1 MSAGSRNHGVP
12 LRLAL
17 ALLATSTVLV
27 LVPRTAEA
35 HVPPPAFLTWHIAD
49 DAVTVEVAAQI
60 GLVRDWVGIEPRLL
74 RKPGPLA
81 AEHLARIEAEVGA
94 WLEVRVDG
102 AARPL
107 TFTGG
112 RIEAFEDH
120 ATTWRYARVA
130 VRVPTTVPPKQVELV
145 WRRYADDTNYL
156 FEHIDVELD
165 AYDTMRDVQLTA
177 VEPSHVWH
185 RPATLPPD
193 VPVSLPSRIEAPRLE
208 IPALSLLILLIA
220 LGWIVVHR
228 RTMDTQRR
236 LTILGMALAAGSL
249 LLPVG
254 RVDLRATG
262 LFGATE
268 VTRPGDDEALAT
280 FASLHRGLYAA
291 VGEADD
297 EGVYDRLA
305 PIVDA
310 PLLPRLYLDIHQSM
324 IMQAQG
330 GAVAR
335 IRKTDLVSTEL
346 LPAPDDAE
354 APWFVVRARWRVEG
368 RVGHWGHTH
377 HRVNE
382 YLADVTVRAVDGR
395 WKIARIDTL
404 DQTRVDDGG
413 ADGR

>member
-1 MSAGSRNHGVP
+1 MWLV
-12 LRLAL
+12 LLAL
-17 ALLATSTVLV
+17 M
-27 LVPRTAEA
+27 PQTAEA
-35 HVPPPAFLTWHIAD
+35 HIPPPAFLTWQVGDEAI
-49 DAVTVEVAAQI
+49 VVEVAAQI
-60 GLVRDWVGIEPRLL
+60 GLVRDWVGIEPRFL
-74 RKPGPLA
+74 RRPGPIDP
-81 AEHLARIEAEVGA
+81 EHLARIEAKIGT

-102 AARPL
+102 TAQPL

-112 RIEAFEDH
+112 HIEAFEDH

-130 VRVPTTVPPKQVELV
+130 LRVPTRVPPKQVELV

-165 AYDTMRDVQLTA
+165 AYDSMRDVRLTA

-185 RPATLPPD
+185 RPASLPAE
-193 VPVSLPSRIEAPRLE
+193 VPVVLPSRIEPAPLE
-208 IPALSLLILLIA
+208 IPAVSILVLLVA
-220 LGWIVVHR
+220 LGWILVNR
-228 RTMDTQRR
+228 RTMDTSRR
-236 LTILGMALAAGSL
+236 LTVLGIALAAGSL

-254 RVDLRATG
+254 RLDLRAMG
-262 LFGATE
+262 LFGPAAI
-268 VTRPGDDEALAT
+268 TRPADDVALAT
-280 FASLHRGLYAA
+280 FASLHRGMYAA
-291 VGEADD
+291 VGEEDE

-310 PLLPRLYLDIHQSM
+310 PILPRLYLDIHQSM

-346 LPAPDDAE
+346 LPPTADPE

-382 YLADVTVRAVDGR
+382 YLADVTVRAVEGR
-395 WKIARIDTL
+395 WKIAGIDTH
-404 DQTRVDDGG
+404 DQTRVDDGNE
-413 ADGR
+413 DGR